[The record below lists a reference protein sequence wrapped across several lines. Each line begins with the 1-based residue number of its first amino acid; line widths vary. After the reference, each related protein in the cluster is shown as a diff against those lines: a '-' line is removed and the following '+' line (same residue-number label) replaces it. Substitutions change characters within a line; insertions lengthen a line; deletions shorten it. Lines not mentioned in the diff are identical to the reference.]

1 MPVSSSVFDALDT
14 YVQSSR
20 KNFEDMLGQL
30 VEVPSISMDPSHK
43 SDIQRCAVIAGQYL
57 QNSGFQADIIATP
70 GNPVVFGEFHAG
82 DHYPTIAIYNHLD
95 VQPAQEPEWRKDPFT
110 FVIDGDRYDGRGSTD
125 DKGPAMTALFG
136 AKYAIDNGFPINIK
150 LIWEL
155 EEESGSPSFE
165 SFVKN
170 NLERLKTDVVCVSDT
185 IWISRGQPAIPYG
198 LRGLQGITLH
208 LETHATDIHSGTTG
222 GVARNPIGE
231 LCKVIAECYDATTG
245 KVKIPG
251 FYKDVKAA
259 TAAEIKSFLDSGFT
273 LKNFMAA
280 HKMKSTRK
288 LTTAQ
293 ALKAIFAM
301 PTFEVHGM
309 VGGYTGP
316 GVKTVIPPRAEAKIS
331 MRLVPNMTTTKTF
344 KLAEKF
350 IKSRNKDI
358 KIVRENALEPYLGP
372 FTGPYADAGRRAME
386 FAFGKKPAFTREG
399 GSIGAVVTMKNH
411 LKVPIVFL
419 GLSLPEHGYH
429 APNEN
434 YDWGQAS
441 GGMKMFV
448 KYFAEIADMKG

>member
-1 MPVSSSVFDALDT
+1 MPISSHYFDSLDS
-14 YVQSSR
+14 YVQTSR
-20 KNFEDMLGQL
+20 KEFEDQLGQI
-30 VEVPSISMDPSHK
+30 VQIPSISMDPAHK
-43 SDIQRCAVIAGQYL
+43 PDILRCAELGKQYL
-57 QNSGFQADIIATP
+57 EGVGFKAEVVSTP
-70 GNPVVFGEFHAG
+70 GNPVVFGEYHAG
-82 DHYPTIAIYNHLD
+82 DDCPTVAIYNHLD

-125 DKGPAMTALFG
+125 DKGPALTALFG
-136 AKYAIDNGFPINIK
+136 AKYAIAHGLPLNIK
-150 LIWEL
+150 FIWEL

-165 SFVKN
+165 SFIKT
-170 NLERLKTDVVCVSDT
+170 NLERLKTDSVLVSDT
-185 IWISRGQPAIPYG
+185 IWIARGQPAIPYG

-231 LCKVIAECYDATTG
+231 LCKVIAECYDAATG

-251 FYKDVKAA
+251 FYKDVKPA
-259 TAAEIKSFLDSGFT
+259 TIAEVKSFLNSGFT
-273 LKNFMAA
+273 LKKFMTA

-293 ALKAIFAM
+293 ALKNIFAM

-331 MRLVPNMTTTKTF
+331 MRLVPNMSTAKTF

-350 IKSRNKDI
+350 IKSKNKDI

-372 FTGPYADAGRRAME
+372 FTGPYADAARQAME

-399 GSIGAVVTMKNH
+399 GSIGAVVTMKN
-411 LKVPIVFL
+411 LMKVPILFL

-434 YDWGQAS
+434 YDWQQAS

-448 KYFAEIADMKG
+448 KYFSEIVEMKE

>member
-1 MPVSSSVFDALDT
+1 MSANLFEHLGS
-14 YVQSSR
+14 YIQSSR
-20 KNFEDMLGQL
+20 SDFENKLGQI
-30 VEVPSISMDPSHK
+30 VEIPSISMDPAHK
-43 SDIQRCAVIAGQYL
+43 PDIHRCAELGKQYL
-57 QNSGFQADIIATP
+57 ESIGMKAEVVSTP
-70 GNPVVFGEFHAG
+70 GNPVVFGEYHCGEA
-82 DHYPTIAIYNHLD
+82 YPTVAIYNHLD

-125 DKGPAMTALFG
+125 DKGPALTAMFG
-136 AKYAIDNGFPINIK
+136 AKYAIANGIPLNIK
-150 LIWEL
+150 FIWEL

-165 SFVKN
+165 SFIKN
-170 NLERLKTDVVCVSDT
+170 NLARLKTDSVVVSDT
-185 IWISRGQPAIPYG
+185 IWVNRGQPAIPYG
-198 LRGLQGITLH
+198 LRGLQGMTLH

-231 LCKVIAECYDATTG
+231 LCKVIAECYDAKSG

-251 FYKDVKAA
+251 FYKDVKPAS
-259 TAAEIKSFLDSGFT
+259 AAEVKSFLNSGFT
-273 LKNFMAA
+273 LKKFMAA
-280 HKMKSTRK
+280 HKMKSTRN
-288 LTTAQ
+288 LSTAQ
-293 ALKAIFAM
+293 ALKNIFAM
-301 PTFEVHGM
+301 PTFEVHGI

-331 MRLVPNMTTTKTF
+331 MRLVPNMSTTKTF

-350 IKSRNKDI
+350 IKSKNKDI

-372 FTGPYADAGRRAME
+372 FTGAYADTARRAME

-399 GSIGAVVTMKNH
+399 GSIGAVVTMKNY
-411 LKVPIVFL
+411 LKVPILFL

-434 YDWGQAS
+434 YDWQQAS

-448 KYFAEIADMKG
+448 KYFSEIAEMKK